1 MDFWTGAKTACSTK
15 VSYDVTSD
23 TEVDSWAVAFNTVLL
38 STLCNNSLNEIK
50 NEGTPFDSGDAFRA
64 IPFKVIKCYE
74 ALKEQLLKQPTSH
87 GTSYLACLKAGIVA
101 VGYDVD

>member
-15 VSYDVTSD
+15 VSYDNTSD
-23 TEVDSWAVAFNTVLL
+23 TEVDSWAVAFESVLDDPL
-38 STLCNNSLNEIK
+38 CDDSLTLIIGGGFAAN
-50 NEGTPFDSGDAFRA
+50 DAFRA